1 MERFMRQFVWLL
13 VVSLVA
19 LTMTQCT
26 TETPLPSESEQLDRD
41 NLGELDTQTFQL
53 TKSADFRRMP
63 VTGLRNNLLVGS
75 YRGATAS
82 TLMRFYPELSIDS
95 SAIDQIHS
103 LELYV
108 FENNTYGESPADSFR
123 ISVFSLPT
131 NTWREADVVWDNI
144 DGTFSDADKVSE
156 LSLAVGDSV
165 WGHTSLPPEVLF
177 RWYNDDE
184 NGGLLLKAD
193 DATGIAS
200 IDAYESQL
208 NLSYIQLV
216 YDNTS
221 GETDTLN
228 MNVLADATVF
238 EYDSSVPA
246 ENVLFDDPDLMRVTN
261 LDGFRALMRFDL
273 STIPQN
279 ATIHQ
284 ALLTL
289 YLDPDRS
296 ETAFDGTTIEMF
308 PVKDDSVWTAETI
321 AIDSART
328 PIQTVADLENDI
340 VRFDSQSAM
349 LNFNDLIQTWL
360 LDKQPNYGLLL
371 QSASYGSNAAS
382 YSFYTGQSDSTKTPE
397 LKIIYSL
404 PASPRF

>member
-1 MERFMRQFVWLL
+1 MRQFVWLL

-26 TETPLPSESEQLDRD
+26 TETPLPSGYEQLNRD
-41 NLGELDTQTFQL
+41 NLGELETQTFQS
-53 TKSADFRRMP
+53 TQTADFRRMP

-75 YRGATAS
+75 YRGATAH

-95 SAIDQIHS
+95 TNIDQIRS
-103 LELYV
+103 LDLYV
-108 FENNTYGESPADSFR
+108 FENNTYGESAADSFW

-131 NTWREADVVWDNI
+131 NTWREANVVWDDI
-144 DGTFSDADKVSE
+144 DGTFSDADKVAE
-156 LSLAVGDSV
+156 LSLAIGDSI
-165 WGHTSLPPEVLF
+165 WAHTSLPPETLF
-177 RWYNDDE
+177 RWYNDDQ

-193 DATGIAS
+193 GATGMAS
-200 IDAYESQL
+200 LDAYESQL
-208 NLSYIQLV
+208 NLSYLRLIFD
-216 YDNTS
+216 DND

-228 MNVLADATVF
+228 INVLADATVF
-238 EYDSSVPA
+238 QYDSSVPE
-246 ENVLFDDPDLMRVTN
+246 ENVLLEDPDVTRVTN
-261 LDGFRALMRFDL
+261 LDGFRTLMRFDL
-273 STIPQN
+273 SSIPVN

-284 ALLTL
+284 TLLTL
-289 YLDPDRS
+289 YIDQDQS
-296 ETAFDGTTIEMF
+296 ETAFDGTTIELF
-308 PVKDDSVWTAETI
+308 PVVDDSVWKAESI

-328 PIQTVADLENDI
+328 PIQTVSDLEDDI
-340 VRFDSQSAM
+340 VQFNSQSAM

-360 LDKQPNYGLLL
+360 LGKQPNYGLLL

-382 YSFYTGQSDSTKTPE
+382 YRFYTGQSDSTKAPE